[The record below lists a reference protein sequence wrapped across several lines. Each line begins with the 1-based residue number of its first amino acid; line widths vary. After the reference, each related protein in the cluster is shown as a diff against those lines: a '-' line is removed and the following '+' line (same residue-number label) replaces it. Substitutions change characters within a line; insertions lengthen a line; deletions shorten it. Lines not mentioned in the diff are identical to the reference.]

1 MSNSK
6 TSSVARAAF
15 EAYRETN
22 DLHPAAELSV
32 EDARAHCNSDTLA
45 DFIVLELTEGV
56 EGEENVEEQY
66 YRGVDLLSNAISD
79 LEYVRQS
86 LVTEQRE
93 RQNNA
98 I

>member
-1 MSNSK
+1 MSNSN
-6 TSSVARAAF
+6 TSSVARAVF

-22 DLHPAAELSV
+22 DLHPADELSF
-32 EDARAHCNSDTLA
+32 EDAREHCNGDTLA

-56 EGEENVEEQY
+56 EGEEDIEEQY

-86 LVTEQRE
+86 LVAEQRE
-93 RQNNA
+93 RQSDA